1 MTFME
6 RESELDLVSRLR
18 ASDPS
23 AFDLVYQEFNLRLFN
38 FLVRLARRRD
48 VAEDLLEETWL
59 RVVDRAPKL
68 KPDTALGPFL
78 FTVARNLYI
87 SYCRSRQIE
96 DTHAPALIGLWP
108 SGSNNPSP
116 FETTLALEMQTRLEL
131 ALDSLPATYR
141 EALLLVGA
149 EEMRPADAA
158 AICGIS
164 PEAMRQR
171 ISRARALLAQR
182 LEERDA
188 SRLQSLKVIT
198 T

>member
-1 MTFME
+1 MD

-23 AFDLVYQEFNLRLFN
+23 AFDLVYQEFNVRLFN
-38 FLVRLARRRD
+38 FLVRLSRRRD

-108 SGSNNPSP
+108 SGSNHPSP
-116 FETTLALEMQTRLEL
+116 FETTLAIEMQTRLEL

-149 EEMRPADAA
+149 EEMRPGDAA
-158 AICGIS
+158 VICGIS

-182 LEERDA
+182 LDEMGATRIQALSE
-188 SRLQSLKVIT
+188 VT
-198 T
+198 V